1 MSKSLRPEA
10 AGMYVRRMGISAD
23 LLTSSPLRVCPALPG
38 FEAER
43 AWTALRQLEAV
54 YPGFRSWFFEL
65 VVPGLADGSR
75 RIFERVGPHGLEGLV
90 IAKRKAERKLC
101 TIWTADHARGRG
113 IAAELILE
121 ASEWLG
127 TEKPL
132 LTVPEERLSEF
143 RSLLNRL
150 DYCEVEALQGW
161 YRPGK
166 TEHVFNAQLRPET
179 IS

>member
-1 MSKSLRPEA
+1 MAKSLRA
-10 AGMYVRRMGISAD
+10 KSAGMYIRPMGISAD

-43 AWTALRQLEAV
+43 AWSALRQLASV
-54 YPGFRSWFFEL
+54 YPGFRSWFFDL

-75 RIFERVGPHGLEGLV
+75 RIFERVGPNGLEGLV
-90 IAKRKAERKLC
+90 IAKRTTERKLC
-101 TIWTADHARGRG
+101 TVWTADHARGRG
-113 IAAELILE
+113 IAAELIVD

-127 TEKPL
+127 TDKPL
-132 LTVPEERLSEF
+132 LTVPEERLPEF
-143 RSLLNRL
+143 RSLLRRL
-150 DYCEVEALQGW
+150 DYSEVEALKGW

-166 TEHVFNAQLRPET
+166 TEHVFNEHLRPDT